1 MKKLLLKTML
11 LLCALVA
18 GSMSVWAEDPTVTL
32 TQSSLGLTGNY
43 TSNTEKTIDGIT
55 YVYTDLMKNN
65 DNIQAKASSG
75 VIYNK
80 TAYPGNIK
88 SVAITHS
95 GTARATTIYGSS
107 NGSEWT
113 QISTG
118 SGSIT
123 GDFTGG
129 SYKYFKITRGS
140 NAAYWTQIVV
150 TYSAPVTHDFSYS
163 ATNGIVSVN
172 NGGTPVASGSQVAEG
187 ASLNIEAT
195 ANTGYRFVDWS
206 VSGTGASIT
215 STTSSSTLFTMGT
228 TNASITANFEVIPTH
243 RVDVTAPSGGTI
255 TIKDG
260 DDVVAAGSYVREGT
274 VLTIIAAAGSGKV
287 FANWSLTGA
296 TPASTT
302 DATTTFTMETTDV
315 TIASTFSDATT
326 HPIHWSVNGNVIMTD
341 NVVEGSAIS
350 FADPASGI
358 PDGYE
363 FMGWRTSTLALTDT
377 DPGDYITSATSTAE
391 ITYYAVMAVEDV
403 AVVSDVLDVDLTE
416 VISSTYTSWS
426 GKSATSSAIYAGQS
440 AKSTAGVIQ
449 LRSKNSNSGIITT
462 SSGGNA
468 KKVTVTWGSE
478 TTNGNKLDIYGK
490 NSTYSDAT
498 DLYNSSK
505 YGKLLGSIICG
516 TTTELIISG
525 DYTYIGLRSNNGA
538 IYLTDITIDWENA
551 NVKNYCTTVP
561 TATITLADACTDGD
575 GNYYGTYS
583 NSSAFVVPADLTVS
597 TISVSAG
604 EMTLT
609 NYSEGDIV
617 KANTGV
623 LLSATS
629 AGAKTVT
636 LAAGGTEKDG
646 NMLKASGTGITASEM
661 TEANAGCKFY
671 RLTMHD
677 GTDLGFWWGAA
688 DGASFEVAANKAYLA
703 VPTAQTGAVRGFNL
717 NDDADAITEIV
728 NAKSENGEC
737 YDLSGRRVVKPTK
750 GLYIVNGKKVVK

>member
-1 MKKLLLKTML
+1 
-11 LLCALVA
+11 
-18 GSMSVWAEDPTVTL
+18 
-32 TQSSLGLTGNY
+32 
-43 TSNTEKTIDGIT
+43 
-55 YVYTDLMKNN
+55 
-65 DNIQAKASSG
+65 
-75 VIYNK
+75 
-80 TAYPGNIK
+80 
-88 SVAITHS
+88 
-95 GTARATTIYGSS
+95 
-107 NGSEWT
+107 
-113 QISTG
+113 
-118 SGSIT
+118 
-123 GDFTGG
+123 
-129 SYKYFKITRGS
+129 
-140 NAAYWTQIVV
+140 
-150 TYSAPVTHDFSYS
+150 
-163 ATNGIVSVN
+163 
-172 NGGTPVASGSQVAEG
+172 
-187 ASLNIEAT
+187 
-195 ANTGYRFVDWS
+195 
-206 VSGTGASIT
+206 
-215 STTSSSTLFTMGT
+215 MGT